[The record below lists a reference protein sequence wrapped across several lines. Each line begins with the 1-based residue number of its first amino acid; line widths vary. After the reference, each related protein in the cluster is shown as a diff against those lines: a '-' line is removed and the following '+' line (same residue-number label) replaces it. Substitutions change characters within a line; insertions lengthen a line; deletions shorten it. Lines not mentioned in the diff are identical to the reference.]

1 MESRSPLLFLLLLFL
16 GGGTVL
22 LLQNSQ
28 ALGLVLFNRT
38 IPWQLPLSI
47 WFIAAVLLGLL
58 LSLLL
63 QLFLKGTNPSSN
75 SRGDRPNPRLER
87 LKQRPPR
94 QPDRRTG
101 RSDWERSR
109 ANYDWTDKELET
121 QDEETWDIE
130 SPPKQP
136 TRPQPPPTGEEEP
149 QIRPQPKPQRPRP
162 SPGPEAAMPKP
173 PTPKSPAKSAKTQD
187 DTGTVY
193 DADYRILT
201 PPYTSEE
208 EASPRVDL
216 DEDEEWI

>member
-136 TRPQPPPTGEEEP
+136 TRPQPPQRVKKNHKFAPNP
-149 QIRPQPKPQRPRP
+149 NPSVPVLVPAQRRQCQSHRRPNRLQNLPRPRMTRVL
-162 SPGPEAAMPKP
+162 SMT
-173 PTPKSPAKSAKTQD
+173 PT
-187 DTGTVY
+187 
-193 DADYRILT
+193 I
-201 PPYTSEE
+201 EF
-208 EASPRVDL
+208 
-216 DEDEEWI
+216 